1 MEIEVRIK
9 TRGIIMRQLP
19 KFIAITL
26 LPALFHFGCQKQETT
41 VEPVRPV
48 KAVKVGDATPI
59 AARSYPGRAKATQEV
74 DLSFRVS
81 GPLVAFPVKV
91 GDEVEEG
98 DLLARI
104 DPRDFEVNLRNVE
117 GQLARAKAARV
128 RAQSEY
134 DRVVSSRKQDPG
146 AVSQVMVD
154 RKLEALDRSKADIRS
169 LTAAVDAAKDQLSY
183 TYLRAP
189 FSGTVVA
196 TNVEN
201 FETVRANQPI
211 VRLLDTSK
219 IEMIVDIPESIISNL
234 PYVTSIHVVFAP
246 FPDLKIPAEIK
257 EVGKEASATTR
268 TYPLTLIMDQPEDI
282 KILPGMAG
290 RAYGEAKLPGGTQDK
305 EKGIQVP
312 VSAVFSAGESQQSY
326 VWVIDQSSQTASRRE
341 VKTGRL
347 TSYGVLVTEG
357 LSPGEWVATA
367 GVHSLR
373 EGQKVSILGQ
383 AATEESS

>member
-1 MEIEVRIK
+1 MEINVKMK
-9 TRGIIMRQLP
+9 TRGSMMRQLP
-19 KFIAITL
+19 TFIAIGL
-26 LPALFHFGCQKQETT
+26 LPALFLGGCQKQETT
-41 VEPVRPV
+41 VEPIRPV

-59 AARSYPGRAKATQEV
+59 AARSYPGRAAATQEV
-74 DLSFRVS
+74 NLSFRVS
-81 GPLVAFPVKV
+81 GPLVTFPVKV
-91 GDEVEEG
+91 GDEVKEG

-104 DPRDFEVNLRNVE
+104 DPRDFEVNLRNVQ
-117 GQLARAKAARV
+117 GQLERAKAARV

-154 RKLEALDRSKADIRS
+154 RKRESLDRSKADIRS

-196 TNVEN
+196 TYVEN
-201 FETVRANQPI
+201 FETVRANEPI

-219 IEMIVDIPESIISNL
+219 IEMTVDIPESVISNL
-234 PYVTSIHVVFAP
+234 PYVTSIYVVFAP

-257 EVGKEASATTR
+257 KVGKEASETTR
-268 TYPLTLIMDQPEDI
+268 TYPLTLIMDQPENM

-290 RAYGEAKLPGGTQDK
+290 RAYGESTLPQGTFEK

-312 VSAVFSAGESQQSY
+312 VSAVFSTGESQKSY
-326 VWVIDQSSQTASRRE
+326 VWVIDETAQTASRRE
-341 VKTGRL
+341 VKTGRF
-347 TSYGVLVTEG
+347 TSYGVLVTDG
-357 LSPGEWVATA
+357 LKPGEWVATA

-373 EGQKVSILGQ
+373 EGQKVSILGRT
-383 AATEESS
+383 ATEES